1 MEEKLERYLASLGV
15 SPTDK
20 KLPYQLKADDI
31 YKQYKI
37 HDKYE
42 DGSIGQIEPMILQSA
57 AELAAFLNNPNNQSR
72 TGRTPTIA
80 EEVFVKSWLPYF
92 YNEQKPEGY
101 DDDVIQRYQLSTE
114 GVDSVVHAW
123 VTAVAG
129 NVYTPVNVLRDGEV
143 IYTIPPV
150 IDKLVAIG
158 GKDRKKSVAQL
169 YKDAKQMI
177 DRIPSAA
184 VMNAQF
190 NHMVE
195 SINDYVPESR
205 GEIVNRINYKYLFVM
220 DEIFTYYGYDS
231 ILTPEIMS
239 IKQEIMGY
247 SNEYQP
253 VGTISKPIS
262 ETDVVEDEDDD
273 IFGA

>member
-1 MEEKLERYLASLGV
+1 MDTKLDNYLLSLGV

-20 KLPYQLKADDI
+20 KLPYRLKPEDI
-31 YKQYKI
+31 YHQYKI
-37 HDKYE
+37 QDNYNGE
-42 DGSIGQIEPMILQSA
+42 SLSQIEPMILQGA
-57 AELAAFLNNPNNQSR
+57 AELASFLNNPANQSK
-72 TGRTPTIA
+72 TGRIPTIP
-80 EEVFVKSWLPYF
+80 EEVFVRSWLPFF

-101 DDDVIQRYQLSTE
+101 DEDVIQRYRLNSE
-114 GVDSVVHAW
+114 GVDSVVQAW
-123 VTAVAG
+123 INAVAG
-129 NVYTPVNVLRDGEV
+129 NTYTPVDVVRNGEV

-177 DRIPSAA
+177 DRIPSAS

-190 NHMVE
+190 NHMVD
-195 SINDYVPESR
+195 SINDYVPER
-205 GEIVNRINYKYLFVM
+205 RNEIINRINYKYLFVM

-239 IKQEIMGY
+239 IKKDIMGY
-247 SNEYQP
+247 TDEHQP
-253 VGTISKPIS
+253 IGTIPQSVGEPDFI
-262 ETDVVEDEDDD
+262 EDEEDD